1 MQTTEVFSEDD
12 NLDTTIEKILHAP
25 DEVYIEALV
34 EAIKKAGIEELTIV
48 VDGLSEDIAELFD
61 QHSRQATRKLKC
73 LFKIDKSPKYGELTY
88 IEYDKERQECL
99 RSLNFDNTR
108 YDKISEE
115 HHGSLEWLWKH
126 PQYLKW
132 SASATSSLL
141 YIEGKPGSGKSTLA
155 KYLLKNLEKVP
166 NARSSTVAYY
176 FYTLRGTVLE
186 STHKNMLRSILYS
199 ILRHDEAAFF
209 HFQQEFRDYQLRNH
223 SEWPYESLKKVLSSF
238 AHHPPTKPLYLILD
252 AMDES
257 IEDDR
262 RNIIQLLCQLC
273 SEENPCRIKI
283 FLASRPSAELQH
295 RIQNNH
301 FVITL
306 QDENEHDITRF
317 ADDFLK
323 NDLSLTGKIL
333 DEAAHYVTANAQGV
347 FVWVGL
353 VKIELVGLI
362 ETGCTNAEILACLK
376 CLPTELEDFYAFMFD
391 RLESGKDRDIKDGI
405 RLFRLV
411 LIACRPL
418 TVVELRHALAI
429 LDRSQSYEE
438 FQNNIISAIERRIV
452 HCGGNFLEIKTDET
466 VHIMHQTARDF
477 LIRTIP
483 DASKLHFN
491 ITDKAHKTITTM
503 SVRYLMLCL
512 TTPRMQDDFA
522 KSTSWSPSDFRDYA
536 EYLNEWPLIEY
547 ICRYI
552 KDHLDQC
559 ERDEE
564 VSQLVMNLIRQMA
577 DNQASYFLASFLDF
591 RLGYN
596 KGQEVAVD
604 EHQET
609 SENIIYNTFN
619 AAAEPKL
626 PHVVKKTP
634 LIISAQKGL
643 VGATKLFLWGNIEK
657 DAQDNLGRTAL
668 HYAAENGSE
677 AIVRLLT
684 EQKANKQIL
693 DNNKK
698 TALHIAVEQFP

>member
-1 MQTTEVFSEDD
+1 MPFQVLWPITSTHFEGLYWRVP
-12 NLDTTIEKILHAP
+12 IKICC
-25 DEVYIEALV
+25 
-34 EAIKKAGIEELTIV
+34 G
-48 VDGLSEDIAELFD
+48 
-61 QHSRQATRKLKC
+61 Q
-73 LFKIDKSPKYGELTY
+73 
-88 IEYDKERQECL
+88 
-99 RSLNFDNTR
+99 
-108 YDKISEE
+108 
-115 HHGSLEWLWKH
+115 
-126 PQYLKW
+126 
-132 SASATSSLL
+132 
-141 YIEGKPGSGKSTLA
+141 
-155 KYLLKNLEKVP
+155 
-166 NARSSTVAYY
+166 
-176 FYTLRGTVLE
+176 FYTV
-186 STHKNMLRSILYS
+186 YS
-199 ILRHDEAAFF
+199 DMMKQRFF
-209 HFQQEFRDYQLRNH
+209 HFQQEFRDYHLRNY

-238 AHHPPTKPLYLILD
+238 AHHPSTKPIYLIVD

-273 SEENPCRIKI
+273 LEENPCRIKI

-295 RIQNNH
+295 HIQNNH

-323 NDLSLTGKIL
+323 NDLKLAGKIL
-333 DEAAHYVTANAQGV
+333 DETADYVTGNAQGV

-353 VKIELVGLI
+353 VKTELVGLI

-376 CLPTELEDFYAFMFD
+376 RLPTELEDFYAFMFD

-429 LDRSQSYEE
+429 LDRSQSGEE

-452 HCGGNFLEIKTDET
+452 HCGGNFLEIKVDET
-466 VHIMHQTARDF
+466 VQIMHQTAREF
-477 LIRTIP
+477 LIRTIR

-503 SVRYLMLCL
+503 WVRYLKLCF
-512 TTPRMQDDFA
+512 TSPSMQDGFA
-522 KSTSWSPSDFRDYA
+522 KSTSWSPNDFRDYA

-547 ICRYI
+547 IFRYI
-552 KDHLDQC
+552 KDHLDLC
-559 ERDEE
+559 ERNEE

-591 RLGYN
+591 RLGHN
-596 KGQEVAVD
+596 KGQEIAVN

-609 SENIIYNTFN
+609 SENIIYSTFN

-626 PHVVKKTP
+626 PHVVKALLLTCAQNSPDAELKTP

-643 VGATKLFLWGNIEK
+643 VGATKLFLGGNIEK

-684 EQKANKQIL
+684 EQFADKQIE
-693 DNNKK
+693 DNNKE
-698 TALHIAVEQFP
+698 TALHIAVEQS